1 MSRSTTRR
9 WRAAACVGSL
19 LLVSA
24 AAAAQA
30 PVRSI
35 AGLQMPESAVVTPE
49 GRVYLSE
56 IGGFGKDGDGQISL
70 LNADGSGQRVIA
82 TGLDDPKG
90 LALRQGVLYV
100 ADRTRVMKVDAAG
113 KVSVLADA
121 AAFPR
126 PPLFLNDVCID
137 AGGTLYVSD
146 TGDMQAG
153 GKGAI
158 YAIAPDGKV
167 TLVISESEAPQ
178 IKSPNGLLIEQPG
191 TLLVADFA
199 TGELLRLTLASKK
212 VEKLA
217 DGLGG
222 ADGLAMDAQGRLF
235 ISDWKGGRVFKFDLR
250 KAGAKPEL
258 LPQNF
263 QAAADI
269 AMAADGKALL
279 VPDMKAGTLTWLP
292 TH

>member
-1 MSRSTTRR
+1 MTQRPTR
-9 WRAAACVGSL
+9 WQAIACAAL
-19 LLVSA
+19 LA
-24 AAAAQA
+24 AAATAAEAQ
-30 PVRSI
+30 PPRSLT
-35 AGLQMPESAVVTPE
+35 GLQMPESAVVTQD
-49 GRVYLSE
+49 GRIFVSE
-56 IGGFGKDGDGQISL
+56 IGGFGKDGDGRITVL
-70 LNADGSGQRVIA
+70 KADGSGQRVFA

-90 LALRQGVLYV
+90 MALRHGVLYV

-113 KVSVLADA
+113 TVAVLADA

-126 PPLFLNDVCID
+126 PPLFLNDVCMD

-146 TGDMQAG
+146 TGDIEAG

-158 YAIAPDGKV
+158 YAIAPNGKV
-167 TLVISESEAPQ
+167 TLVIAEDQAPQ

-191 TLLVADFA
+191 MLLVADFS
-199 TGELLRLTLASKK
+199 TGELLRLHLASKK
-212 VEKLA
+212 IDKLA

-235 ISDWKGGRVFKFDLR
+235 ISDWKGGRVFRFDL
-250 KAGAKPEL
+250 KKPGAKPEL